1 MVARKKI
8 LALTATGLGA
18 VAALAWAADST
29 AAIRAERAIS
39 TAVAENSNLEVHPR
53 VYLGGVPYTQALLTG
68 EIPRLSVE
76 ALDVDT
82 PGLGLVNARTE
93 LTAIEADRHQVLS
106 GDLTGA
112 TAEVFSRQLGLDG
125 VAVGEQLGM
134 TDLDIS
140 NPYDISPG
148 GGPAVEVQLT
158 GTPPGFDQPVTVI
171 ATLRLNGPTF
181 RMVPVELRDVPPSRA
196 EDATQAFT
204 WELDTRSLP
213 LAGQAE
219 GVRVSGGS
227 IYFTAQRRNITV
239 AFSDLS
245 PLEAAEHSAYD
256 DTDYGRDNP
265 VS

>member
-8 LALTATGLGA
+8 LALTAALSA
-18 VAALAWAADST
+18 VAALAWAADS
-29 AAIRAERAIS
+29 AVAIRAERAIS

-93 LTAIEADRHQVLS
+93 LTVIEASPHRVLE

-134 TDLDIS
+134 TDLDIA

-158 GTPPGFDQPVTVI
+158 GTPSGFDRPVTVI
-171 ATLRLNGPTF
+171 ASLRLDGPTF
-181 RMVPVELRDVPPSRA
+181 RMTPIELRDVPPARA
-196 EDATQAFT
+196 EEVTHAFS

-219 GVRVSGGS
+219 GVHVSGGS

-239 AFSDLS
+239 KFSDLS
-245 PLEAAEHSAYD
+245 PLEAAEHSDYD
-256 DTDYGRDNP
+256 DTDYGRANP

>member
-8 LALTATGLGA
+8 LVLSLACLGA
-18 VAALAWAADST
+18 VGGLAWVADS
-29 AAIRAERAIS
+29 AVAIRAERAIS
-39 TAVAENSNLEVHPR
+39 TAVADNSNLEVQPH
-53 VYLGGVPYTQALLTG
+53 VYLGGVPYTQALLSG

-93 LTAIEADRHQVLS
+93 ITAIEASGHQVFS

-158 GTPPGFDQPVTVI
+158 GTPHGFTEPVTVI
-171 ATLRLNGPTF
+171 AALRLEGPSF
-181 RMVPVELRDVPPSRA
+181 RMTPFEFPEVPADRIEEARRA
-196 EDATQAFT
+196 FS

-219 GVRVSGGS
+219 AVHVSGGS

-239 AFSDLS
+239 EFSDLS
-245 PLEAAEHSAYD
+245 PLETSNPSDYD
-256 DTDYGRDNP
+256 DTDYGRHNAG
-265 VS
+265 S